1 MSTIYYR
8 EANKPRSQQ
17 LRRDMT
23 PQERHLWYDFLR
35 GLPIQVRR
43 QKAFGNYI
51 ADFYCAERNL
61 VIELDGSQHH
71 KEEAEE
77 YDRRRDDY
85 LERLGLT
92 VVRLENADI
101 DRRFGDICRLLWH
114 MMGLDERE

>member
-61 VIELDGSQHH
+61 VIKRTARSIIRKKPRNMTAGEMTIWSVWG
-71 KEEAEE
+71 
-77 YDRRRDDY
+77 
-85 LERLGLT
+85 
-92 VVRLENADI
+92 
-101 DRRFGDICRLLWH
+101 
-114 MMGLDERE
+114 